1 MIAKRITILYGFVI
15 KVANDDAYWKKFGE
29 DLTALDQDLGD
40 LFNEKTEEEI
50 WEAEITE
57 ITKMDTL
64 EKMYEL
70 FKEALGVKI

>member
-15 KVANDDAYWKKFGE
+15 KVANDDACWKKFGE

>member
-1 MIAKRITILYGFVI
+1 MAKRITILYGFVI
-15 KVANDDAYWKKFGE
+15 KVANDDACWKKFSE
-29 DLTALDQDLGD
+29 DLNALDQDLGD
-40 LFNEKTEEEI
+40 LFDQKTEEEI